1 MLIDDAD
8 YIDDKSWTFIQILLD
23 LRLIF
28 ILATMST
35 KRELTTKAMRAVKN
49 QCIKII
55 DLKPIEKW
63 YHVGLVC
70 QMLGIEGIPPELQ
83 K

>member
-1 MLIDDAD
+1 MG
-8 YIDDKSWTFIQILLD
+8 
-23 LRLIF
+23 
-28 ILATMST
+28 T
-35 KRELTTKAMRAVKN
+35 KKELTANALTAMKN
-49 QCIKII
+49 QHIKII
-55 DLKPIEKW
+55 ELKPIEKW